1 MKMPESTTKR
11 RRPKYRRLTVEVEES
26 VAARLE
32 ARAASSSRYRHGGD
46 VAAQIVTLYIDLYD
60 ELQEEKARFV
70 ERQVRR
76 ERRRGFKAGK

>member
-11 RRPKYRRLTVEVEES
+11 RRPKYRTLTVEVEES
-26 VAARLE
+26 LAARLE

-60 ELQEEKARFV
+60 ESQEDKARFV
-70 ERQVRR
+70 ERQIRR
-76 ERRRGFKAGK
+76 ERRRGFKAVK